1 MDLKKIKSFSIVHKS
16 EAQASV
22 LLKWEKRKN
31 KKFFEGR
38 NTRFPISPEMDSL
51 YETRYRRIFPL
62 GALTADFLKEE
73 SQNQNRSVEEL
84 IESLLPMLS
93 NNQIS
98 RLVDYIEYN
107 YLKYRYMWRTSKSE
121 IKIVFLFLMNEFFNQ
136 NEIDSYGDFI
146 EQKFDEVY
154 DEKYM
159 QFDLQTNEYTSLI
172 FDSLFL
178 ENIEDIKNVFIL
190 DTFASKKRTYNHLDF
205 LKTVNKEEMS
215 YIFDN
220 LSAERLNSQTMSA
233 YNNLMLILD
242 SVRREMSGEID
253 DSFNVISEKDM
264 IAQMFAYLLG
274 KEKEDLSLSK
284 ISNYTNVV
292 SGAEKFIIDDN
303 TKRITNRTI
312 MTQTIHLL
320 IKTIY
325 ENMDKIKLQDFV
337 TFVGILSQVRV
348 FSDTGTVLNYV
359 NLFEKMIKEKGFD
372 SFWSFAKILVE
383 TALYHEGS
391 FPKYPEW
398 EELVLSDYDYDYDD
412 VNCSLII
419 PMIVNEDYYDKVS
432 HSTSVTSFRE
442 KVLSN

>member
-1 MDLKKIKSFSIVHKS
+1 MDLKKIKSFSIVHKG
-16 EAQASV
+16 EAQDSM
-22 LLKWEKRKN
+22 LLKWKKRKN
-31 KKFFEGR
+31 KKYFGDR
-38 NTRFPISPEMDSL
+38 NSRFPISPEMDSL
-51 YETRYRRIFPL
+51 YETRYRKIFPL

-73 SQNQNRSVEEL
+73 SQNQNRSVKEL
-84 IESLLPMLS
+84 IESFFPMLN

-98 RLVDYIEYN
+98 RLDEYFEYD
-107 YLKYRYMWRTSKSE
+107 YLKYRHLWRISKSE
-121 IKIVFLFLMNEFFNQ
+121 IKIVFFFLLNEFFNQ
-136 NEIDSYGDFI
+136 NEIDAYGDFI
-146 EQKFDEVY
+146 EQKFNEVY

-159 QFDLQTNEYTSLI
+159 KFDLQPNEYTSLI

-178 ENIEDIKNVFIL
+178 ENVEDIKNVFIL
-190 DTFASKKRTYNHLDF
+190 DTFASKKRTYEHLDF

-220 LSAERLNSQTMSA
+220 LSAERLNSPTMSA

-253 DSFNVISEKDM
+253 DNFNVISEKDM
-264 IAQMFAYLLG
+264 IAQIFAYLLG

-284 ISNYTNVV
+284 ISNYTSIVA
-292 SGAEKFIIDDN
+292 GAEKFIIDDN

-325 ENMDKIKLQDFV
+325 ESMDKIKLQDFV

-383 TALYHEGS
+383 TALYHGGS
-391 FPKYPEW
+391 FPKYSEW
-398 EELVLSDYDYDYDD
+398 EELALSDYDYDD

-419 PMIVNEDYYDKVS
+419 PMIVNEHYYDKVS
-432 HSTSVTSFRE
+432 RSTGVTSFRE